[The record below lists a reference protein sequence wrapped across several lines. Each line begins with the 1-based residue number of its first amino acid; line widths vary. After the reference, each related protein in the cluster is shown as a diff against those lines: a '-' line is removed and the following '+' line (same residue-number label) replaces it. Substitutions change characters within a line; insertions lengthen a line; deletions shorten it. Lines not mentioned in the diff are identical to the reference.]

1 MKLNPLRFFKS
12 LSARLLLLTLIW
24 VSFIVTTI
32 GYTMM
37 LNWKLE
43 SSSAATNIIGDI
55 RFHVFRTALYVLPQ
69 YDNRDFD
76 NEVRTVN
83 AGLDLLQKGDQWRPL
98 LVPETQAIRSSLQS
112 IDSEWK
118 ESVLPHLTAA
128 RGGARE
134 PMMGDVNLYVEK
146 LAALTN
152 DIDEYRAHFL
162 WQLRYLQGLLI
173 VLAIGSL
180 FAIMALLLRWVIRPL
195 EQLGG
200 AIGRL
205 SSGDLT
211 ARTEVRSE
219 DEIGEIAAGFNE
231 MAARLKD
238 SHDNLEQKVAEKTAS
253 VEEKNSHLAQL
264 YEMTSYFTQRR
275 SLDDLADGFVSRI
288 MRQTE
293 ADACTLQLLSG
304 RDDSMQLLTAEG
316 LSVDLVKAVNDL
328 PGDAGIVP
336 SVLSKT
342 YPVCFQLTELE
353 DEFSRRFADA
363 GFKTAYSFQIR
374 STPGDLG
381 IFTLFFKESPQL
393 TTQVIRLLE
402 NFVTHFGVAVA
413 SNRLIERDRQFAVV
427 QERQLLAQGL
437 HDSIAQAL
445 SFLNLQV
452 QFLSDAIRT
461 NDVALRDESLSAIRT
476 GVQECYE
483 DVRELLLNF
492 RERLH
497 KEGFIEGVR
506 TVIDRFEGQ
515 SRMNAR
521 LRVSGR
527 GPQLTPRQKLQV
539 IFIIQ
544 EALSNVRKHSH
555 AENVDIRI
563 ENDADLKVTIT
574 DDGVGIDDALV
585 TERKGQHVGLSIM
598 AERASRIG
606 AFVDV
611 ERVSPAG
618 GTRVVLIL
626 SEEAR
631 HEQAVAPNGCP
642 HGGRR
647 AARESCRLSV
657 PTPSRYSM
665 ETTAGQGSLRI
676 CTDGFQG

>member
-342 YPVCFQLTELE
+342 YP
-353 DEFSRRFADA
+353 
-363 GFKTAYSFQIR
+363 YSFQIR

-631 HEQAVAPNGCP
+631 HEQ
-642 HGGRR
+642 
-647 AARESCRLSV
+647 
-657 PTPSRYSM
+657 
-665 ETTAGQGSLRI
+665 Q
-676 CTDGFQG
+676 

>member
-1 MKLNPLRFFKS
+1 MRRLR
-12 LSARLLLLTLIW
+12 RRR
-24 VSFIVTTI
+24 V
-32 GYTMM
+32 G
-37 LNWKLE
+37 
-43 SSSAATNIIGDI
+43 G
-55 RFHVFRTALYVLPQ
+55 
-69 YDNRDFD
+69 
-76 NEVRTVN
+76 
-83 AGLDLLQKGDQWRPL
+83 
-98 LVPETQAIRSSLQS
+98 
-112 IDSEWK
+112 
-118 ESVLPHLTAA
+118 AA
-128 RGGARE
+128 R
-134 PMMGDVNLYVEK
+134 
-146 LAALTN
+146 
-152 DIDEYRAHFL
+152 
-162 WQLRYLQGLLI
+162 
-173 VLAIGSL
+173 
-180 FAIMALLLRWVIRPL
+180 ALLLCWVIRPL

-563 ENDADLKVTIT
+563 ENDVQAVRLALDQDIS
-574 DDGVGIDDALV
+574 GIFRGIGLVLLLLSRSQDVLALQVLREVVNGGIAVAVRREGFRRGALPVCGDAALAE
-585 TERKGQHVGLSIM
+585 ER
-598 AERASRIG
+598 R
-606 AFVDV
+606 
-611 ERVSPAG
+611 
-618 GTRVVLIL
+618 
-626 SEEAR
+626 EAR
-631 HEQAVAPNGCP
+631 DVAQTYGTHGERISEIGSHRIAEIDLRHGPHEFNSDLRRAAHGKRP
-642 HGGRR
+642 HGGHGKR
-647 AARESCRLSV
+647 SGV
-657 PTPSRYSM
+657 
-665 ETTAGQGSLRI
+665 
-676 CTDGFQG
+676 

>member
-12 LSARLLLLTLIW
+12 LSARLRLLTLIW

-162 WQLRYLQGLLI
+162 WQLRYLQCLLI

-631 HEQAVAPNGCP
+631 HEQ
-642 HGGRR
+642 
-647 AARESCRLSV
+647 
-657 PTPSRYSM
+657 
-665 ETTAGQGSLRI
+665 Q
-676 CTDGFQG
+676 

>member
-43 SSSAATNIIGDI
+43 SSSAAANIIGDI
-55 RFHVFRTALYVLPQ
+55 RFHVFRTALYTQPK

-83 AGLDLLQKGDQWRPL
+83 AAFDLLHKGDQWRPL
-98 LVPETQAIRSSLQS
+98 LVPETEAIKTSLEN
-112 IDSEWK
+112 INVEWK
-118 ESVLPHLTAA
+118 ESVLPNLAA
-128 RGGARE
+128 VRKGTIQ
-134 PMMGDVNLYVEK
+134 PVMSDINLYAEK
-146 LAALTN
+146 LAALAN
-152 DIDEYRAHFL
+152 EIDEYREQFL

-180 FAIMALLLRWVIRPL
+180 FAIMAFLLRWVICPL
-195 EQLGG
+195 EHLGA
-200 AIGRL
+200 AISRL
-205 SSGDLT
+205 SAGDLT

-238 SHDNLEQKVAEKTAS
+238 SYDNLEQKVAEKTAS

-288 MRQTE
+288 MRQTD
-293 ADACTLQLLSG
+293 ADGCTLQLLSG
-304 RDDSMQLLTAEG
+304 RDDSLQLLTAEG
-316 LSVDLVKAVNDL
+316 LPVDLVKAVNDL
-328 PGDAGIVP
+328 PDDVGVVP
-336 SVLSKT
+336 SVLNKT
-342 YPVCFQLTELE
+342 YPVCILFAEL
-353 DEFSRRFADA
+353 DDDLAKRFVEA

-374 STPGDLG
+374 SSSGDLG
-381 IFTLFFKESPQL
+381 IFTIFFRESPHL

-461 NDVALRDESLSAIRT
+461 NDVALRDESLEAIRT

-521 LRVSGR
+521 LRVTGR
-527 GPQLTPRQKLQV
+527 GPRLTPRQKLQV

-563 ENDADLKVTIT
+563 ENNDDLRVTIT
-574 DDGVGIDDALV
+574 DDGVGIDDKLV

-606 AFVDV
+606 AVVEV
-611 ERVSPAG
+611 ERVAPEG
-618 GTRVVLIL
+618 GTRVVLTL
-626 SEEAR
+626 PEAAR
-631 HEQAVAPNGCP
+631 HE
-642 HGGRR
+642 
-647 AARESCRLSV
+647 
-657 PTPSRYSM
+657 
-665 ETTAGQGSLRI
+665 
-676 CTDGFQG
+676 

>member
-162 WQLRYLQGLLI
+162 WQLRYLLGLLI

-631 HEQAVAPNGCP
+631 HEQ
-642 HGGRR
+642 
-647 AARESCRLSV
+647 
-657 PTPSRYSM
+657 
-665 ETTAGQGSLRI
+665 Q
-676 CTDGFQG
+676 

>member
-152 DIDEYRAHFL
+152 DIDEYRAYFL

-598 AERASRIG
+598 A
-606 AFVDV
+606 
-611 ERVSPAG
+611 
-618 GTRVVLIL
+618 
-626 SEEAR
+626 
-631 HEQAVAPNGCP
+631 
-642 HGGRR
+642 
-647 AARESCRLSV
+647 
-657 PTPSRYSM
+657 
-665 ETTAGQGSLRI
+665 
-676 CTDGFQG
+676 

>member
-69 YDNRDFD
+69 YDNSDFD

-83 AGLDLLQKGDQWRPL
+83 PGPHLLQKGDQWRPL

-200 AIGRL
+200 AIGRV

-304 RDDSMQLLTAEG
+304 EG
-316 LSVDLVKAVNDL
+316 ISVDLVKAGNDL

-402 NFVTHFGVAVA
+402 NFVTHFGVA
-413 SNRLIERDRQFAVV
+413 
-427 QERQLLAQGL
+427 
-437 HDSIAQAL
+437 AQAL

-631 HEQAVAPNGCP
+631 HEQ
-642 HGGRR
+642 
-647 AARESCRLSV
+647 
-657 PTPSRYSM
+657 
-665 ETTAGQGSLRI
+665 Q
-676 CTDGFQG
+676 

>member
-275 SLDDLADGFVSRI
+275 SLDDLADSFVSRI

-328 PGDAGIVP
+328 SGDAGIVP

-631 HEQAVAPNGCP
+631 HEQ
-642 HGGRR
+642 
-647 AARESCRLSV
+647 
-657 PTPSRYSM
+657 
-665 ETTAGQGSLRI
+665 Q
-676 CTDGFQG
+676 

>member
-1 MKLNPLRFFKS
+1 M
-12 LSARLLLLTLIW
+12 
-24 VSFIVTTI
+24 
-32 GYTMM
+32 
-37 LNWKLE
+37 
-43 SSSAATNIIGDI
+43 
-55 RFHVFRTALYVLPQ
+55 
-69 YDNRDFD
+69 
-76 NEVRTVN
+76 
-83 AGLDLLQKGDQWRPL
+83 
-98 LVPETQAIRSSLQS
+98 
-112 IDSEWK
+112 
-118 ESVLPHLTAA
+118 
-128 RGGARE
+128 
-134 PMMGDVNLYVEK
+134 
-146 LAALTN
+146 
-152 DIDEYRAHFL
+152 
-162 WQLRYLQGLLI
+162 
-173 VLAIGSL
+173 
-180 FAIMALLLRWVIRPL
+180 
-195 EQLGG
+195 
-200 AIGRL
+200 
-205 SSGDLT
+205 
-211 ARTEVRSE
+211 RSE

-461 NDVALRDESLSAIRT
+461 NDVALCDESLSAIRT

-585 TERKGQHVGLSIM
+585 NERKGQHVGLSIM

-631 HEQAVAPNGCP
+631 HEQ
-642 HGGRR
+642 
-647 AARESCRLSV
+647 
-657 PTPSRYSM
+657 
-665 ETTAGQGSLRI
+665 Q
-676 CTDGFQG
+676 

>member
-152 DIDEYRAHFL
+152 DIDEYRALFL

-253 VEEKNSHLAQL
+253 VEEKNSYLAQL

-631 HEQAVAPNGCP
+631 HEQ
-642 HGGRR
+642 
-647 AARESCRLSV
+647 
-657 PTPSRYSM
+657 
-665 ETTAGQGSLRI
+665 Q
-676 CTDGFQG
+676 

>member
-152 DIDEYRAHFL
+152 DIDEYRANFL

-631 HEQAVAPNGCP
+631 HEQ
-642 HGGRR
+642 
-647 AARESCRLSV
+647 
-657 PTPSRYSM
+657 
-665 ETTAGQGSLRI
+665 Q
-676 CTDGFQG
+676 